1 MAINVLR
8 LQDNPV
14 VAKICLVLLSL
25 ASVNYLFL
33 AFNKNPL
40 EAIMPGKTVQMVV
53 YFLIGLCG
61 LQFFF
66 KSFDVVQLFPRMRD
80 LAQSGYSRARAEIQS
95 LEHFRNRRRN
105 RYGCGCGM

>member
-8 LQDNPV
+8 LQDNPI
-14 VAKICLVLLSL
+14 VAKVCLVLLSL
-25 ASVNYLFL
+25 ASINYLFL

-40 EAIMPGKTVQMVV
+40 EAIMPGKTVQMIV

-66 KSFDVVQLFPRMRD
+66 KSFDVVQLFPRVRD
-80 LAQSGYSRARAEIQS
+80 LAEQGVSKAREEIES
-95 LEHFRNRRRN
+95 LEHF
-105 RYGCGCGM
+105 RYGCGCGL